1 MSGKIIKCIM
11 CLEENIERELLKCS
25 NCSGK
30 AHESCVKVH
39 LAFSAPAGQYSLR
52 QWKCAKCAQG
62 DESLSKFEYAHVMQ
76 TKVLNLSTTTAIDK
90 LGEQMA
96 KMMEDWSNKF
106 IEQGKKIVEL
116 EKSQVEMKK
125 DIESKDKIIEDLQVR
140 MNEFEQ
146 RELAL
151 NLEIHNVPEMPNERL
166 ADVVGR
172 IATALGAPDTMQGI
186 SNAYRSR
193 QIKGKPR
200 AIAVQFNNA
209 AARLKWLKG
218 RGQKEFRNFN
228 LPVQYADVAA
238 AGGAVASKQPKD
250 KQAHPPDAIR
260 VFEQLTFANRQL
272 LFETRQAAF
281 KDKKFESVWT
291 YSGKIYA
298 RKNADAVK
306 IRIRNKSDIITKIEM
321 NNERES
327 DETRAKTLSND

>member
-1 MSGKIIKCIM
+1 M
-11 CLEENIERELLKCS
+11 CLEDCIERDLLKCS

-39 LAFSAPAGQYSLR
+39 LAYSAPAGQYSLR
-52 QWKCAKCAQG
+52 QWRCAKCAQG
-62 DESLSKFEYAHVMQ
+62 DEGSPKFEYSHVMQ
-76 TKVLNLSTTTAIDK
+76 AKVINLSATNAMEK
-90 LGEQMA
+90 LGDQMA
-96 KMMEDWSNKF
+96 KLMEDWSTKF
-106 IEQGKKIVEL
+106 LEQSKKLADL
-116 EKSQVEMKK
+116 EKSNEEMKK
-125 DIESKDKIIEDLQVR
+125 DIESRDIIIDDLQTR

-151 NLEIHNVPEMPNERL
+151 NLEIHNVPEAPTERL
-166 ADVVGR
+166 ADIVGR
-172 IATALGAPDTMQGI
+172 IATALGAPETMHGI
-186 SNAYRSR
+186 SNAYRGR

-209 AARLKWLKG
+209 EARLKWLKG

-228 LPVQYADVAA
+228 LPAQYADVVA
-238 AGGAVASKQPKD
+238 AGGAAAEKLQKD
-250 KQAHPPDAIR
+250 KQAQPRDAIR

-291 YSGKIYA
+291 YSGKIFA

-321 NNERES
+321 NNERNS
-327 DETRAKTLSND
+327 NETSAKTLGND